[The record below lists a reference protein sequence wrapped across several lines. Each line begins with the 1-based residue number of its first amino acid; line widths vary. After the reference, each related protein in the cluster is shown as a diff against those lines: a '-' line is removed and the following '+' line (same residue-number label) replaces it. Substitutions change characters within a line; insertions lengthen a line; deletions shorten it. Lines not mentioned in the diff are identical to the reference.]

1 MKVRFLN
8 LSIQDQEEKQ
18 SILAAVE
25 RVLDHG
31 IMIHGPEV
39 EMFEKK
45 FAEYVGRK
53 YAVAVNSGTD
63 SLIFALK
70 ALGIC
75 HGDEIITT
83 SLSWIATANAIA
95 ICGAIPV
102 FADICDDLNIDV
114 TSVERLISNKT
125 KAIMPVHFAGR
136 VCEMKAIQELA
147 KKHNLLVI
155 EDASQAVG
163 AKYYNQLS
171 GSLGDIGCFSLNPM
185 KVFGACGEAGVLV
198 TDSEEIKEKLEILRY
213 NGTINKETCIE
224 VSINGR
230 IDTLQA
236 AILLER
242 FNYFEKFIQKRRD
255 IMKKYN
261 EHLSSLVKVPLE
273 KDYEMLS
280 CYNYTIQT
288 PFRNSLKEYLEKN
301 GIEIKIQH
309 PILMPNQP
317 AYEAWTKSDKKNAT
331 KIVQEIM
338 CLPASEKLLDEEQE
352 YIIDLIKKFFKD
364 SKCL

>member
-8 LSIQDQEEKQ
+8 LSIQNQEEKQ
-18 SILAAVE
+18 RILAAVE

-39 EMFEKK
+39 EIFEKK
-45 FAEYVGRK
+45 FAEYIGKK

-70 ALGIC
+70 ALGIRP
-75 HGDEIITT
+75 GDEIITT

-102 FADICDDLNIDV
+102 FADVCDDLNIDV
-114 TSVERLISNKT
+114 KSVEQLITTKT

-136 VCEMKAIQELA
+136 VCDMHAIQHLA
-147 KKHNLLVI
+147 NKYNLLVI
-155 EDASQAVG
+155 EDASQAIG
-163 AKYYNQLS
+163 SKYYSQLS
-171 GSLGDIGCFSLNPM
+171 GSFGDIGCFSLNPM

-198 TDSEEIKEKLEILRY
+198 TDSKEVKEKLEILRY
-213 NGTINKETCIE
+213 NGTINKETCVE
-224 VSINGR
+224 VSMNGR

-236 AILLER
+236 AILLEK
-242 FNYFEKFIQKRRD
+242 FDFFEETIKKRRD

-261 EHLSSLVKVPLE
+261 EHLSSFVNVPLE
-273 KDYEMLS
+273 NDYEMLS

-288 PFRNSLKEYLEKN
+288 PLRDKLKEYLEKN
-301 GIEIKIQH
+301 GVEIKIQH

-317 AYEAWTKSDKKNAT
+317 AYEKWTKSDKKNAT
-331 KIVQEIM
+331 KVVQEIM
-338 CLPASEKLLDEEQE
+338 CLPAGEKLLDEEQV
-352 YIIDLIKKFFKD
+352 YIIDLIKSFFKD
-364 SKCL
+364 MKCL